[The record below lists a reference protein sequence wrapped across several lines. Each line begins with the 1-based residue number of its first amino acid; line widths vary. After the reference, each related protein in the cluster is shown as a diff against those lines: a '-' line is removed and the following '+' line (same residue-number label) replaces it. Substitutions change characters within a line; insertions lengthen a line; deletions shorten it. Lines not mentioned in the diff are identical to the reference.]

1 MNSISLLNLSFWEKV
16 ATIFDILPKTI
27 YFLYACLASAVDAM
41 QALVRKL
48 AGLDTYFRADTGAAV
63 IGTDPLSEF
72 VYGILGFGKNS
83 SIYDALNTVFWS
95 LAIFGL
101 IVLVLT
107 TMVAIIKSH
116 YSEDS
121 TQTNPWKYIYTAI
134 KSLLTFVI
142 LPVIVVIGLQLSS
155 FVLRTLDNI
164 TAGAGNEDELTTM
177 YGSNSVQR
185 LKPGIALGFGV
196 SEDKN
201 DEDENKNNTGKKTYT
216 YYDMFGATNPSTN
229 TTFSGMM
236 FNACMYSANR
246 ARTGAFSLSYFTS
259 GREDGVNSLMNDFF
273 AQGSEYTTL
282 TDEEARLE
290 FVAGQVDYAFANCLQ
305 FNSGYSYAALKGEA
319 GDAAPVAGWSDWYGA
334 SKSTVD
340 GFSKYDVA
348 TIWIFYDLWQF
359 NMIVGYAGVF
369 VTFAIMISIVVGLM
383 SRLIKGAALFLV
395 YPSILGIAPLDDF
408 KAFKSWSQMFM
419 QQVMMAFGSIIGM
432 NLLLLILPY
441 VQQIKFFE
449 IDIINYI
456 INVLMMITGLIMAKD
471 FISIVSGFV
480 GGGDANASGG
490 EMKGQVA
497 GALKAG
503 VSAPA
508 KIFGGAARITTKGA
522 LTVGKGAVTVGK
534 GVLRGGRKVARTLG
548 NINAN
553 KRADRRQK
561 KIEENTAKRQ
571 KALTGYNTE
580 LANFNNA
587 LKIASKD
594 DTLKKQYGLD
604 KDKLLK
610 KYKKRGFSD
619 DRAKEF
625 ADRDYK
631 NHMSLFAN
639 DLSTGRIT
647 VGGFDAV
654 TFQKAQQKYANAD
667 AKLKRSEKRYART
680 VNTYNL
686 ATEKDGSGKVYHVKT
701 QSQKDIFKREFADWG
716 DGLKEG
722 WGKFKE
728 SAKEIGEKIA
738 KSFKENASVGGF
750 VKTSL
755 DSVTKALGG
764 GLSTL
769 GVDKTISAIKKE
781 MGESLTYKGGP
792 FKPSKE
798 GDALQRQIASEQKK
812 QADTQTEILK
822 DIKKELSKQNSKGS
836 SGGSGGSSGGGSSGG
851 SGGTP
856 TTP

>member
-41 QALVRKL
+41 QSLVRKL

-63 IGTDPLSEF
+63 TGTDPLSEF
-72 VYGILGFGKNS
+72 VYGILGFGENS
-83 SIYDALNTVFWS
+83 SIYEALNTVFWS

-164 TAGAGNEDELTTM
+164 TAGAGNEDELTSM
-177 YGSNSVQR
+177 YGDASVNR
-185 LKPGIALGFGV
+185 LKSA
-196 SEDKN
+196 ETAD
-201 DEDENKNNTGKKTYT
+201 GKKTYA
-216 YYDMFGATNPSTN
+216 YYDMFGAKDPSTN

-246 ARTGAFSLSYFTS
+246 ARTGAFGLSYFTS
-259 GREDGVNSLMNDFF
+259 GRGDGVNSLMDGFF
-273 AQGSEYTTL
+273 AKGPEYDAL
-282 TDEEARLE
+282 SDSDAKLE

-305 FNSGYSYAALKGEA
+305 FNSGVSYASLKGQA

-334 SKSTVD
+334 SKSNVD

-625 ADRDYK
+625 AERDYK

-647 VGGFDAV
+647 VGGFDPAS
-654 TFQKAQQKYANAD
+654 FQEAQQKYANAD

-686 ATEKDGSGKVYHVKT
+686 ATEKDRSGKVYHVKT

-716 DGLKEG
+716 DGLKQG
-722 WGKFKE
+722 WGKFEE

-798 GDALQRQIASEQKK
+798 GDALQRDIANKQKQ
-812 QADTQTEILK
+812 QADKQLEALK
-822 DIKKELSKQNSKGS
+822 EIKKELAKGFRGGS
-836 SGGSGGSSGGGSSGG
+836 GGSGGGSGGSSGGGSSGG